1 MDTNTDPMYVWGG
14 RGEREERE
22 RGREGER
29 ERQKMLLCKYHKNH
43 EKATDYMNWANSKEL
58 LFPLPSLPPTY
69 IDVSALVSLPQVLH
83 EGFLREWVQHHH
95 VPAPYHLVQ
104 EVGVLLPTRTHHPLQ
119 RPRGHL
125 CEINLLLDEWMCSK
139 ETNIIGRDFNLGL
152 VVTSQMLIQTG
163 VLALGCSKTHSVS
176 RLGVTDTSQHVS
188 EHLPCWDLGC
198 NLTLAI
204 H

>member
-1 MDTNTDPMYVWGG
+1 
-14 RGEREERE
+14 
-22 RGREGER
+22 
-29 ERQKMLLCKYHKNH
+29 
-43 EKATDYMNWANSKEL
+43 MNWANSKEL

-69 IDVSALVSLPQVLH
+69 VDVSAFVSLPQVLH

-152 VVTSQMLIQTG
+152 VIASQMLIQTG
-163 VLALGCSKTHSVS
+163 VLPLECSKTHSVS
-176 RLGVTDTSQHVS
+176 RLGVTDTSQHLS
-188 EHLPCWDLGC
+188 EHLWPWLQPYSSHSLVFNSISILCSVKLASF
-198 NLTLAI
+198 LTCLFLVFVAI
-204 H
+204 RKASEEEEGMRAEDRRIDG